1 MIAIRSLDPFS
12 ENQTNADSRDFV
24 ARNFED
30 RESRRPTDFGFD
42 PLFFSNHTSAI
53 IRANI
58 NRLIRKT
65 WRTTKD
71 SKRFNDPIDLYFE
84 KKDLDFNTAA
94 GPQAFG
100 DSVVS
105 KRHGVPAE
113 ADLRG
118 SGSSSAWCSAHK
130 GSAAAGRM
138 FEDPGL
144 LRFD

>member
-1 MIAIRSLDPFS
+1 ML
-12 ENQTNADSRDFV
+12 
-24 ARNFED
+24 
-30 RESRRPTDFGFD
+30 
-42 PLFFSNHTSAI
+42 
-53 IRANI
+53 RANI
-58 NRLIRKT
+58 NRLTRKT
-65 WRTTKD
+65 WHTTKD

-84 KKDLDFNTAA
+84 KKGLDFNTVA

-105 KRHGVPAE
+105 KRHRELAE

-144 LRFD
+144 LRSASAGTLGVWNNNLMRASLKSIGRL